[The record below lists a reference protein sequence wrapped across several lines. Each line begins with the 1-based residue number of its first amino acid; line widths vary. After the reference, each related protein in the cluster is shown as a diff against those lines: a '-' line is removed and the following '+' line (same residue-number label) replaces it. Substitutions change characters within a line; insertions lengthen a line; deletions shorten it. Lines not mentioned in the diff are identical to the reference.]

1 MPRDRRGELVLAHA
15 QYGDPQWSQPLANR
29 LFPMRKE
36 AVKQPPII
44 IDRCSHLLIA
54 KLRQYLLC
62 GHFGFSHFALCQ
74 MSEPKKLFFIGPALK
89 NPVGV

>member
-1 MPRDRRGELVLAHA
+1 
-15 QYGDPQWSQPLANR
+15 
-29 LFPMRKE
+29 
-36 AVKQPPII
+36 
-44 IDRCSHLLIA
+44 LIA